1 MDMVD
6 LTALTIAR
14 IVLNS
19 CVPTVCPGCGRRY
32 LTSSPPRK
40 DDPLSATV
48 CPACDTKAYAS
59 YMALV
64 PMAPLPDMPT
74 ERIDTCENL
83 HE

>member
-32 LTSSPPRK
+32 L
-40 DDPLSATV
+40 
-48 CPACDTKAYAS
+48 
-59 YMALV
+59 
-64 PMAPLPDMPT
+64 
-74 ERIDTCENL
+74 
-83 HE
+83 